1 MSHGHSGHH
10 RSGHDHSGHNHS
22 GRKRRHRRRREGN
35 GHFSPYRLYLNR
47 RRAKVKGVCAGIAD
61 YFGISA
67 LPIRILAVVGLFMA
81 PAPTLLGYFA
91 AVFLLE
97 DRPEDL
103 YDSPEEEKFWQHVRT
118 EPSGTARDLR
128 HKFRDIEGRLRGI
141 EAHVTSSEFELNRQI
156 RDLE

>member
-1 MSHGHSGHH
+1 MSHWHSDRHKSEH
-10 RSGHDHSGHNHS
+10 RAR
-22 GRKRRHRRRREGN
+22 RKRRHGRHDGDGRS
-35 GHFSPYRLYLNR
+35 SPYRLYLSR

-61 YFGISA
+61 YFGISP
-67 LPIRILAVVGLFMA
+67 LPIRILAVIGLFMA
-81 PAPTLLGYFA
+81 PAPTLIGYFI
-91 AVFLLE
+91 AVFLLD

-103 YDSPEEEKFWQHVRT
+103 YDSPEEETFWQHVRT
-118 EPSGTARDLR
+118 EPSGTAKDLR

>member
-1 MSHGHSGHH
+1 MSHWHS
-10 RSGHDHSGHNHS
+10 DKS
-22 GRKRRHRRRREGN
+22 GRDGNHRPRRRRRRHREENDRRT
-35 GHFSPYRLYLNR
+35 SPYRLYLNR

-61 YFGISA
+61 YFGISP
-67 LPIRILAVVGLFMA
+67 LPIRIVAVVGLFVA
-81 PAPTLLGYFA
+81 PVPTLIGYFI
-91 AVFLLE
+91 AVFILD

-103 YDSPEEEKFWQHVRT
+103 YESPEEEKFWQHVRT

-128 HKFRDIEGRLRGI
+128 HKFRELEGRLRGL

>member
-1 MSHGHSGHH
+1 MSHSH
-10 RSGHDHSGHNHS
+10 RD
-22 GRKRRHRRRREGN
+22 RHQSEHRARPHKRRRRHEGD
-35 GHFSPYRLYLNR
+35 GRSSPYRLYLNR

-67 LPIRILAVVGLFMA
+67 LPIRILAVIGLFMA
-81 PAPTLLGYFA
+81 PAPTLLGFFI

-118 EPSGTARDLR
+118 EPSGTAKDLR

>member
-1 MSHGHSGHH
+1 MSHWHSDRADRHAERRARRKQRHH
-10 RSGHDHSGHNHS
+10 QDDGERRS
-22 GRKRRHRRRREGN
+22 
-35 GHFSPYRLYLNR
+35 SPSRLYLNR

-67 LPIRILAVVGLFMA
+67 LPIRIISVIGLFVA
-81 PAPTLLGYFA
+81 PVPTLIAYFI
-91 AVFLLE
+91 AVFVLD

-103 YDSPEEEKFWQHVRT
+103 YESPEEEKFWQHVRT

-128 HKFRDIEGRLRGI
+128 HKFRDLEGRLRGL

>member
-1 MSHGHSGHH
+1 MSHRH
-10 RSGHDHSGHNHS
+10 RDSSHAE
-22 GRKRRHRRRREGN
+22 HRRRRHERHHAKRAHGERS
-35 GHFSPYRLYLNR
+35 SPYRLYLNR

-67 LPIRILAVVGLFMA
+67 LPIRIVMVIGLFMA
-81 PAPTLLGYFA
+81 PVPVLLGYFI

-103 YDSPEEEKFWQHVRT
+103 YDSPEEEKFWKEVRT

-128 HKFRDIEGRLRGI
+128 HKFRDLEQRLRGI